1 MKRQQT
7 MEPPYIFHLG
17 YAPLLV
23 SIPHAGTFIPE
34 TLRARLTPAA
44 QRVPDTDW
52 HLEQLYDF
60 AKALGASIL
69 LATHSRYVVDLNRPP
84 DNQNLYPGQ
93 DTTGL
98 CPVDTFD
105 KEALYRNSSDV
116 PEPQEVEQRKS
127 SYWQPYHDQLLREL
141 ERLRSKFDQVVLWD
155 AHSIRSVV
163 PRFFDGRLPD
173 MNLGT
178 ANGDSCA
185 SALANR
191 LLSIGQASAY
201 STVLNGRFKGGY
213 ITRHYGQPSRGIHA
227 VQLEM
232 TQITYM
238 NEAPPFAYRSDRAK
252 DVKPCLK
259 AFLFAALEHTGHRL

>member
-1 MKRQQT
+1 MKRHQT
-7 MEPPYIFHLG
+7 MEPPYIFHPG

-34 TLRARLTPAA
+34 ALRARLTPAA
-44 QRVPDTDW
+44 QPVPDTDW
-52 HLEQLYDF
+52 HLAQLYDF

-105 KEALYRNSSDV
+105 KEALYQDPADV
-116 PEPQEVEQRKS
+116 PKAQEVEERKS
-127 SYWQPYHDQLLREL
+127 IYWQPYHDQLLREL

-191 LLSIGQASAY
+191 LLSIGQASGY

-238 NEAPPFAYRSDRAK
+238 NEEPPFAYRPDRAH

-259 AFLFAALEHTGHRL
+259 AFLLAALEHSGHRP